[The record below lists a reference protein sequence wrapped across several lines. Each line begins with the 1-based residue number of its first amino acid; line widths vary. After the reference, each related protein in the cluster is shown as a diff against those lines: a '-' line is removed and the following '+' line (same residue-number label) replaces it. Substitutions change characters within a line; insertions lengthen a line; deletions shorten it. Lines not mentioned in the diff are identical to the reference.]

1 MAHSNATDRK
11 SFASVKLIRAG
22 FGLTA
27 VLALAI
33 IALPALADEHRG
45 HGGDRHG
52 HGGGGFYVAPPIVYD
67 SPYYYPPP
75 VVYGPGIGIALPGV
89 SIGIH

>member
-1 MAHSNATDRK
+1 MARSNTIDRK
-11 SFASVKLIRAG
+11 FLASVKLIKAG
-22 FGLTA
+22 LGLSA
-27 VLALAI
+27 ALVLAV

-52 HGGGGFYVAPPIVYD
+52 HWGGGYYVAPPIVYD

-89 SIGIH
+89 SIGIR